1 VIFPEMV
8 RPGVRLSMTH
18 HAPAPVFRVLEVN
31 DCDQVYYQNEITG
44 AKRWTRVDHI
54 VRYGVWEGRDETV
67 ESREEADVP
76 PDRDPGR
83 DAAGLGDALNEYF
96 DRVRAEQ
103 AEALEDAV
111 ERAIRSGCGVEVWT
125 WLDKLSMKLEARID
139 PRLPMEIRYHEFG
152 IRPPDE

>member
-76 PDRDPGR
+76 ADRDPGR
-83 DAAGLGDALNEYF
+83 DPAGSE
-96 DRVRAEQ
+96 
-103 AEALEDAV
+103 
-111 ERAIRSGCGVEVWT
+111 
-125 WLDKLSMKLEARID
+125 
-139 PRLPMEIRYHEFG
+139 PRLTFNEWLELLDIALPEGKGDR
-152 IRPPDE
+152 